1 MTDSVKKI
9 KIWLVVLIVSSLLGL
24 TGCELLPDTWE
35 LPWQQASSATPG
47 QTAVP
52 LPTGVTAE
60 ATEVV
65 EEQTPTPAP
74 PPEKLILWLPPE
86 LDPNG
91 ETAAAAILKDRLN
104 EFAYLNT
111 IEIEVRIKRSLG
123 WWRAFG
129 RAAHNAC
136 SCTIH
141 FPGIVVAL
149 SRETSPPRQPR
160 MRLFY
165 GK

>member
-9 KIWLVVLIVSSLLGL
+9 KIFLAVLIVSSMLGL
-24 TGCELLPDTWE
+24 TGCELLPGTWE
-35 LPWQQASSATPG
+35 LPWQQGSSATPG

-52 LPTGVTAE
+52 LPTGVTEE

-104 EFAYLNT
+104 EFAYLNS
-111 IEIEVRIKRSLG
+111 IEIEVRIKAVSGGGGLLDALRTTH
-123 WWRAFG
+123 
-129 RAAHNAC
+129 AAAP
-136 SCTIH
+136 S
-141 FPGIVVAL
+141 F
-149 SRETSPPRQPR
+149 PR
-160 MRLFY
+160 MSSPCRANICSKPAQDQVVFWNEV
-165 GK
+165 